1 MKLELSALG
10 ELQQI
15 WRNTGRYDDA
25 AAYAIA
31 ARNLD
36 RAQKFAK
43 EWGFEKAYAHTKTG
57 NDPEVELI
65 YIATPHPFHIE
76 HAKLC
81 INHGKPVLCE
91 KPFTVN
97 AVGAKEVFA
106 LAKEKEVFITEAI
119 WTRYLPSRKIIDD
132 IIASGEIGEIKGIS
146 ANLGYDMHTKERLI
160 DPKLAGG
167 ALLDVG
173 IYPLNFASMVL
184 GDDVEETLSSCVK
197 FDSGVD
203 AQNSIILKYKNGSMA
218 SIQSSALTGTE
229 QYGMIY
235 GTKGYLIAENINDI
249 TAVKVYTSD
258 REFVREI
265 TMPEQITGF
274 EYEVRASMKL
284 SVKENLNVWKCRM
297 KKVFASWNRWMDL
310 EKIGGLNI
318 HLKKETDRASNYVL
332 VIIISCPWQKVVL
345 GQQYFE

>member
-1 MKLELSALG
+1 MEQMKVGIIGA
-10 ELQQI
+10 
-15 WRNTGRYDDA
+15 GRIAENMAKTLDGMDDA

-43 EWGFEKAYAHTKTG
+43 EWGFEKAYGSYKELV

-167 ALLDVG
+167 ALLDV
-173 IYPLNFASMVL
+173 A
-184 GDDVEETLSSCVK
+184 K
-197 FDSGVD
+197 
-203 AQNSIILKYKNGSMA
+203 
-218 SIQSSALTGTE
+218 
-229 QYGMIY
+229 
-235 GTKGYLIAENINDI
+235 
-249 TAVKVYTSD
+249 
-258 REFVREI
+258 
-265 TMPEQITGF
+265 
-274 EYEVRASMKL
+274 
-284 SVKENLNVWKCRM
+284 
-297 KKVFASWNRWMDL
+297 
-310 EKIGGLNI
+310 
-318 HLKKETDRASNYVL
+318 
-332 VIIISCPWQKVVL
+332 
-345 GQQYFE
+345 

>member
-1 MKLELSALG
+1 MEQMKVGIIGA
-10 ELQQI
+10 
-15 WRNTGRYDDA
+15 GRIAANMAKTLDGMDDA

-43 EWGFEKAYAHTKTG
+43 EWGFEKAYG
-57 NDPEVELI
+57 SYEELVNDPEVELI

-76 HAKLC
+76 QAKLC

-160 DPKLAGG
+160 DPKLAG
-167 ALLDVG
+167 
-173 IYPLNFASMVL
+173 
-184 GDDVEETLSSCVK
+184 VEETLSSCVK

-249 TAVKVYTSD
+249 TAVKVYTPD

-274 EYEVRASMKL
+274 EYEVRASMKAIREGKL
-284 SVKENLNVWKCRM
+284 ECMEMPHEESIRIMEQMDGLRKDWGIEYPFEKG
-297 KKVFASWNRWMDL
+297 NRP
-310 EKIGGLNI
+310 
-318 HLKKETDRASNYVL
+318 
-332 VIIISCPWQKVVL
+332 C
-345 GQQYFE
+345 

>member
-1 MKLELSALG
+1 M
-10 ELQQI
+10 
-15 WRNTGRYDDA
+15 
-25 AAYAIA
+25 
-31 ARNLD
+31 
-36 RAQKFAK
+36 
-43 EWGFEKAYAHTKTG
+43 
-57 NDPEVELI
+57 
-65 YIATPHPFHIE
+65 
-76 HAKLC
+76 
-81 INHGKPVLCE
+81 
-91 KPFTVN
+91 
-97 AVGAKEVFA
+97 
-106 LAKEKEVFITEAI
+106 
-119 WTRYLPSRKIIDD
+119 DD
-132 IIASGEIGEIKGIS
+132 IIASGEFGEIKGIS

-249 TAVKVYTSD
+249 TAVKVYTPD

-274 EYEVRASMKL
+274 EYEVRASMKAIREGKL
-284 SVKENLNVWKCRM
+284 ECMEMPHEESIRIMEQMDGLRKDWGIEYPFEKG
-297 KKVFASWNRWMDL
+297 NRP
-310 EKIGGLNI
+310 
-318 HLKKETDRASNYVL
+318 
-332 VIIISCPWQKVVL
+332 C
-345 GQQYFE
+345 

>member
-1 MKLELSALG
+1 MEQMKVGIIGA
-10 ELQQI
+10 
-15 WRNTGRYDDA
+15 GRIAANMAKTLDGMDDA

-43 EWGFEKAYAHTKTG
+43 EWGFEKAYG
-57 NDPEVELI
+57 SYEELVNDPEVELI

-76 HAKLC
+76 QAKLC

-160 DPKLAGG
+160 DPRRRKHSLRESNA
-167 ALLDVG
+167 
-173 IYPLNFASMVL
+173 
-184 GDDVEETLSSCVK
+184 
-197 FDSGVD
+197 
-203 AQNSIILKYKNGSMA
+203 NSVFFGCIILLMQRN
-218 SIQSSALTGTE
+218 SAEILHYARTG
-229 QYGMIY
+229 
-235 GTKGYLIAENINDI
+235 
-249 TAVKVYTSD
+249 
-258 REFVREI
+258 
-265 TMPEQITGF
+265 
-274 EYEVRASMKL
+274 
-284 SVKENLNVWKCRM
+284 
-297 KKVFASWNRWMDL
+297 KK
-310 EKIGGLNI
+310 
-318 HLKKETDRASNYVL
+318 
-332 VIIISCPWQKVVL
+332 
-345 GQQYFE
+345 

>member
-1 MKLELSALG
+1 MEQMKVGIIGA
-10 ELQQI
+10 
-15 WRNTGRYDDA
+15 GRIAANMAKTLDGMDDA
-25 AAYAIA
+25 AAYAVA

-43 EWGFEKAYAHTKTG
+43 EWGFEKA
-57 NDPEVELI
+57 
-65 YIATPHPFHIE
+65 
-76 HAKLC
+76 
-81 INHGKPVLCE
+81 
-91 KPFTVN
+91 
-97 AVGAKEVFA
+97 
-106 LAKEKEVFITEAI
+106 
-119 WTRYLPSRKIIDD
+119 
-132 IIASGEIGEIKGIS
+132 
-146 ANLGYDMHTKERLI
+146 KERLI

-184 GDDVEETLSSCVK
+184 GDDVEETLSFCVK

-249 TAVKVYTSD
+249 TAVKVYTPD

-274 EYEVRASMKL
+274 EYEVRASMKAIREGKL
-284 SVKENLNVWKCRM
+284 ECTEMPHEESIRIMEQMDGLRKDWGIEYPFEKG
-297 KKVFASWNRWMDL
+297 NRP
-310 EKIGGLNI
+310 
-318 HLKKETDRASNYVL
+318 
-332 VIIISCPWQKVVL
+332 C
-345 GQQYFE
+345 